1 MSISTPVWTST
12 SFFPPPNS
20 SRLWPSVRKKGTLSG
35 NPIKG
40 VREFSAKPERSRMEL
55 RAVSYR
61 EADVRGRESPD
72 SGIPYI
78 GTYLYYICVV
88 HISDRSASYFPPYLS
103 TYPLPLCIDTSYVYG
118 WNIAHVYLYYISRNI
133 EWASS
138 RTETL
143 CCRMFYSTSRMRA
156 GLPIATVSFIRNS
169 DCYDFVRLAAY
180 YIK

>member
-20 SRLWPSVRKKGTLSG
+20 SRLWPPVRKKGTLSG

-40 VREFSAKPERSRMEL
+40 VHEFSAKPERSRTEL
-55 RAVSYR
+55 HAVSYR

-88 HISDRSASYFPPYLS
+88 HISGQERIIFPRTFLPTRYHS
-103 TYPLPLCIDTSYVYG
+103 VSIHRTYTG
-118 WNIAHVYLYYISRNI
+118 GISRTCI
-133 EWASS
+133 YIIS
-138 RTETL
+138 REISNGRRL
-143 CCRMFYSTSRMRA
+143 ERRYYAVEC
-156 GLPIATVSFIRNS
+156 PIARLECAPDYRSRQYHLYEIPIVTIF
-169 DCYDFVRLAAY
+169 YDLQLT
-180 YIK
+180 I